1 MALSTASALAAL
13 RRDIAS
19 IEAARPVS
27 RTRRHRFDSEPT
39 VFCAAGGFLRGALH
53 EIAAARESEIAAAT
67 GFALALAARAT
78 SRAVLWAG
86 EDMACAES
94 GALHG
99 PGLALLGLAPERF
112 LAVQAA
118 QLRDVLWA
126 MEEALRCAAVGAVI
140 GEIRGSRRDLDLTA
154 TRRLSLAA
162 AGNNGIALL
171 LRTTPGIE
179 PSAATTRWVISAAP
193 SAPRTSSPLPCG
205 EREFAVRAFMQNSH
219 ALDSPRIE
227 ARLVRNRFGEPGA
240 WMLEW
245 NDDNRN
251 FGLAPAD
258 REPVVQAAFDRP
270 RHAAAGA

>member
-1 MALSTASALAAL
+1 MTLSAANTLAAL

-19 IEAARPVS
+19 LEAARPVS
-27 RTRRHRFDSEPT
+27 RTRHHRLDREPAM
-39 VFCAAGGFLRGALH
+39 FCAAGGPLRGALH

-78 SRAVLWAG
+78 SRAVLWTG

-99 PGLALLGLAPERF
+99 PGLDLFGLAPERF

-118 QLRDVLWA
+118 HPRDVLWT

-140 GEIRGSRRDLDLTA
+140 GEFRRSGLGLTA

-162 AGNNGIALL
+162 ASNHGIALL
-171 LRTTPGIE
+171 LRTTPDVE
-179 PSAATTRWVISAAP
+179 PSAAATRWVIGAAP
-193 SAPRTSSPLPCG
+193 SAPH
-205 EREFAVRAFMQNSH
+205 AASH
-219 ALDSPRIE
+219 APGSPRIE
-227 ARLVRNRFGEPGA
+227 AQLVRNRFGEPGT
-240 WMLEW
+240 WTLEW
-245 NDDNRN
+245 NDDERN
-251 FGLAPAD
+251 FARAPAD

-270 RHAAAGA
+270 RRAAAGP